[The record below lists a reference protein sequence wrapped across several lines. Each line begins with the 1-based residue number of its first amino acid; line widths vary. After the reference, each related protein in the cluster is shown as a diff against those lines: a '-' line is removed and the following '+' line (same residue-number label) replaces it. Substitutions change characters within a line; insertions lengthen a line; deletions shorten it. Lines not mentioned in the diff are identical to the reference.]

1 MAVETKQRQSI
12 SLGGISTEVVVEEGA
27 QDANLGSLVGQGL
40 AAGGVGI
47 AASLLLVE
55 TFKGGHEAGAPAT
68 SAGRATVVGG
78 SWVLR
83 RLRHDGEDGL
93 CVRDQTFDGI

>member
-1 MAVETKQRQSI
+1 MIEKEDNRVRT
-12 SLGGISTEVVVEEGA
+12 
-27 QDANLGSLVGQGL
+27 N
-40 AAGGVGI
+40 
-47 AASLLLVE
+47 
-55 TFKGGHEAGAPAT
+55 PAT